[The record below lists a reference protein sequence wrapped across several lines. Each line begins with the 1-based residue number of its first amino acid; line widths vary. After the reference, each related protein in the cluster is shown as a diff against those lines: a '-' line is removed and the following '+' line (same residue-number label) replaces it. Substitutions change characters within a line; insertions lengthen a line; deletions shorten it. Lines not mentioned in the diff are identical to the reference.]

1 MQPAVILLHLW
12 QCIMVDDDIH
22 DQLTKAYMEYFKEN
36 DKFEAR
42 NSVRT
47 HTASRKCLREIRRLA
62 KLRMEEIREKHV
74 TTRKTKTKGKTKQV
88 HIYTGCSG
96 LIMEKR

>member
-1 MQPAVILLHLW
+1 MLQEAILLLLR
-12 QCIMVDDDIH
+12 QCTMIEDDVH

-36 DKFEAR
+36 EKFEAR

-47 HTASRKCLREIRRLA
+47 HTSSRKWLREIRRLA

-74 TTRKTKTKGKTKQV
+74 TTRKTKNKGNT
-88 HIYTGCSG
+88 
-96 LIMEKR
+96 L